1 MKNRYRLKNS
11 FLISESLTLFALSL
25 MSRRDKLKLLGLSL
39 NLAALSILDVVSVVF
54 LGALAA
60 LLIGDLTQNGPGDRL
75 TTFLEIVRFDSFTY
89 STQAMLVV
97 GVSIVALVLR
107 TILTIFL
114 TRLTLKF
121 LSLRAAQLSQRL
133 FVRLMEYGI
142 AVMKKESFQR
152 VQFAINRGVDIIIVQ
167 SIGTSLTLVAD
178 VMALILIFTALLL
191 IDPVVSVSAA
201 LLFVVAGI
209 SLYKLL
215 SNRTKKISFLKTE
228 YEISANMKVA
238 EAFSLHR
245 EIFVRNGEGLFA
257 SRYGVLRMRN
267 AEAVAESTFLPSLTK
282 FFIEITLILGAIL
295 VGVVQFAIHDA
306 IRATA
311 TVSLFLAAS
320 LRIAPAVIRIQ
331 QSVLA
336 IRANSGLANPT
347 IKLISEILNSKVAKV
362 DERPTVNVEEVL
374 THNVIEFESVNY
386 SFDDG
391 VKLLTT
397 VSFEIKQ
404 GEFIGLIGES
414 GSGKSTLVDLLVGI
428 RVPNSGS
435 IKLFGQPSK
444 VFISANPFAVSYV
457 PQEVSIAD
465 GTLKENLLVGY
476 DEATFS
482 DEQIY
487 QAIRKAQL
495 EDFVQSLSNGIRTRL
510 GSSGVILSGGQ
521 KQRIG
526 LARALLNNPSILVLD
541 EATSSLD
548 ATTEEDF
555 MRTILSVR
563 GETTIVM
570 IAHRLSLVQQAD
582 KILVLEKGSIVAA
595 GDFNHVREKVASI
608 KKNALILGL

>member
-1 MKNRYRLKNS
+1 
-11 FLISESLTLFALSL
+11 
-25 MSRRDKLKLLGLSL
+25 
-39 NLAALSILDVVSVVF
+39 
-54 LGALAA
+54 
-60 LLIGDLTQNGPGDRL
+60 
-75 TTFLEIVRFDSFTY
+75 
-89 STQAMLVV
+89 
-97 GVSIVALVLR
+97 
-107 TILTIFL
+107 
-114 TRLTLKF
+114 
-121 LSLRAAQLSQRL
+121 
-133 FVRLMEYGI
+133 
-142 AVMKKESFQR
+142 
-152 VQFAINRGVDIIIVQ
+152 
-167 SIGTSLTLVAD
+167 
-178 VMALILIFTALLL
+178 
-191 IDPVVSVSAA
+191 
-201 LLFVVAGI
+201 
-209 SLYKLL
+209 
-215 SNRTKKISFLKTE
+215 
-228 YEISANMKVA
+228 
-238 EAFSLHR
+238 
-245 EIFVRNGEGLFA
+245 
-257 SRYGVLRMRN
+257 
-267 AEAVAESTFLPSLTK
+267 
-282 FFIEITLILGAIL
+282 
-295 VGVVQFAIHDA
+295 
-306 IRATA
+306 
-311 TVSLFLAAS
+311 
-320 LRIAPAVIRIQ
+320 VIRIQ

-457 PQEVSIAD
+457 PQEVSIVD

-548 ATTEEDF
+548 ATTEDDF
-555 MRTILSVR
+555 MGTILSVR